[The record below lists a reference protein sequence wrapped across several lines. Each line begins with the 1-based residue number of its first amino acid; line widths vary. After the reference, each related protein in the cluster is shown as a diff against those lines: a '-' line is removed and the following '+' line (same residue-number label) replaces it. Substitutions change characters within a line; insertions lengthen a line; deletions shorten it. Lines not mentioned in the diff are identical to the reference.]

1 MAFDT
6 RFIESLSLLT
16 NASATGS
23 AVTAKGGNYIWGAEG
38 TFGGATLQ
46 LQATNANGTFTNITG
61 AALTAAGFISVMI
74 GANVQV
80 KVTVTGGSP
89 SALYSTLVAVP

>member
-46 LQATNANGTFTNITG
+46 LQAAAPNGTFTNITG